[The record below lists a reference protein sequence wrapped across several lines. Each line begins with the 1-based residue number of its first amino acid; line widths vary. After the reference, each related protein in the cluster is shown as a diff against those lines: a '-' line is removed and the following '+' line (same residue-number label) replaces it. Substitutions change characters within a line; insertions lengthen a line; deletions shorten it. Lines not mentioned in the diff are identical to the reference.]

1 MRTALVFF
9 ISFRCKLKYLFF
21 AITIEEVSVKVFI
34 SWSGQRSK
42 VVAEMFSD
50 WLKCV
55 IQASQPWISTRDIDR
70 GAIWFSEIND
80 KLKDVSVGVVCLT
93 QENKNR
99 PWILFET
106 GALAKGLTTN
116 RVCTLLIDLK
126 PEDLED
132 PLAQFNH
139 TTPHKQSV
147 WELIRTIN
155 ACLVEKAL
163 DERILKQVFD
173 TYWPQFERDFQNA
186 LNDNPPSEV
195 VPPRSEQ
202 DLLTEILSN
211 TRVLAQRVRTLEKH
225 SKELYDYKSSPR
237 IVPSNTIVRRLQ
249 NQINHVI
256 KSGVRNEDEIF
267 SIIDNQ
273 EIPEEMIRNHIRY
286 SLDNFSF
293 NPTETS
299 SS

>member
-1 MRTALVFF
+1 M
-9 ISFRCKLKYLFF
+9 
-21 AITIEEVSVKVFI
+21 KVFI

-42 VVAEMFSD
+42 VVAEIFSD

-80 KLKDVSVGVVCLT
+80 KLKDVSVGVVFLT
-93 QENKNR
+93 QENKNK

-116 RVCTLLIDLK
+116 RVCTFLIDLN
-126 PEDLED
+126 PEDLQD

-139 TTPHKQSV
+139 TTSNENSV
-147 WELIRTIN
+147 WELTRTIN

-173 TYWPQFERDFQNA
+173 TYWPQFSLNFQNA
-186 LNDNPPSEV
+186 LNDYPPDEV

-202 DLLTEILSN
+202 DILNEILNN
-211 TRVLAQRVRTLEKH
+211 TRSLTQRVRALENSPQH
-225 SKELYDYKSSPR
+225 ISNIIVEKSSSFKR
-237 IVPSNTIVRRLQ
+237 TPSWSIQKKVSDMVR
-249 NQINHVI
+249 
-256 KSGVRNEDEIF
+256 SGEFSEDEIV
-267 SIIDNQ
+267 SAV
-273 EIPEEMIRNHIRY
+273 EIYSYPESEIRSLVKRY
-286 SLDNFSF
+286 INKYNLN
-293 NPTETS
+293 NGNGNTEEN
-299 SS
+299 

>member
-1 MRTALVFF
+1 M
-9 ISFRCKLKYLFF
+9 
-21 AITIEEVSVKVFI
+21 KVFI

-42 VVAEMFSD
+42 VVAEIFSD

-116 RVCTLLIDLK
+116 RVCTFLIDLK
-126 PEDLED
+126 PEDLQD

-139 TTPHKQSV
+139 TTPNNSSV
-147 WELIRTIN
+147 WELTRTIN
-155 ACLVEKAL
+155 ACLVDKAL

-173 TYWPQFERDFQNA
+173 TYWPQFENSFNEA
-186 LNDNPPSEV
+186 LEDNPPHEL
-195 VPPRSEQ
+195 VPPRTEQ
-202 DLLTEILSN
+202 DILTEILNN
-211 TRVLAQRVRTLEKH
+211 TRVLTQRVRALEANTVELTTNSKNRNGTIK
-225 SKELYDYKSSPR
+225 KELW
-237 IVPSNTIVRRLQ
+237 RLQ
-249 NQINHVI
+249 SQLDSIME
-256 KSGVRNEDEIF
+256 SGSYNEDEIMA
-267 SIIDNQ
+267 SLDHYNL
-273 EIPEEMIRNHIRY
+273 PESYIRDQIRNALNNYPRKVVKVG
-286 SLDNFSF
+286 
-293 NPTETS
+293 T
-299 SS
+299 